1 MKISR
6 EGFKI
11 IAVSGVVFL
20 AIWVLIYHMLRA
32 DDLLWLLIT
41 LSVLLLAL
49 WLFIISFFR
58 DPRRVRIHD
67 DNLVFS
73 PCDGR
78 VVVTEIV
85 KDDEYFG
92 GEEVMQVSIFMS
104 VTNVHINW
112 FPVGGIVKYF
122 KYHPGRFLVAW
133 HPKSSTDNERTTTVV
148 ETADGKEILF
158 RQIAGAVARRI
169 VSYVKVG
176 DEAEQN
182 NVFGF
187 IKFGSRID
195 ILLPKDAKLL
205 VEIGDKVV
213 GTQTPI
219 ARIGGEVE
227 ESLETPE
234 EDTLEVTPLPENSNL
249 N

>member
-11 IAVSGVVFL
+11 IAVSGSVML
-20 AIWVLIYHMLRA
+20 ALWLLIFYMLKA
-32 DDLLWLLIT
+32 ADLLWLHIT
-41 LSVLLLAL
+41 LAVLLFVF
-49 WLFIISFFR
+49 WIFIISFFR
-58 DPRRVRIHD
+58 APRRVRIHD

-85 KDDEYFG
+85 KDEEYFG

-112 FPVGGIVKYF
+112 FPVGGVVKYF

-148 ETADGKEILF
+148 ETKDGKEVLF
-158 RQIAGAVARRI
+158 RQIAGAIARRI

-176 DEAEQN
+176 EEAEQN
-182 NVFGF
+182 IPFGF
-187 IKFGSRID
+187 IKFGSRVD

-205 VEIGDKVV
+205 VEIGDSVI

-219 ARIGGEVE
+219 ARIGGVAE

-234 EDTLEVTPLPENSNL
+234 EESLDHTNELQEREK
-249 N
+249 

>member
-1 MKISR
+1 M
-6 EGFKI
+6 
-11 IAVSGVVFL
+11 
-20 AIWVLIYHMLRA
+20 
-32 DDLLWLLIT
+32 
-41 LSVLLLAL
+41 
-49 WLFIISFFR
+49 
-58 DPRRVRIHD
+58 RIHD
-67 DNLVFS
+67 DDLVFS

-85 KDDEYFG
+85 KDDEYFD
-92 GEEVMQVSIFMS
+92 GEECMQVSIFMS

-112 FPVGGIVKYF
+112 FPVSGVVKYF
-122 KYHPGRFLVAW
+122 KYHPGKFLVAW

-148 ETADGKEILF
+148 ETPSGVKVLF

-169 VSYVKVG
+169 VSYVKV
-176 DEAEQN
+176 DDVAEQN
-182 NVFGF
+182 KPFGF

-219 ARIGGEVE
+219 ARIGGVAEQ
-227 ESLETPE
+227 SLDTPDE
-234 EDTLEVTPLPENSNL
+234 GEITQSEA
-249 N
+249 

>member
-1 MKISR
+1 MKISK

-11 IAVSGVVFL
+11 IAVSGVVLL
-20 AIWVLIYHMLRA
+20 AIWLLLYYMLKA
-32 DDLLWLLIT
+32 NDLTWLLIT
-41 LSVLLLAL
+41 LAVLLLVF
-49 WLFIISFFR
+49 WLFIVSFFR

-67 DNLVFS
+67 DDLVFS
-73 PCDGR
+73 PCDGT
-78 VVVTEIV
+78 VVVTEVV
-85 KDDEYFG
+85 KDNEYFD
-92 GEEVMQVSIFMS
+92 GEERMQVSIFMS

-112 FPVGGIVKYF
+112 YPVGGLVKYF

-148 ETADGKEILF
+148 ETKEGIEVLF

-176 DEAEQN
+176 EQVEQN
-182 NVFGF
+182 SVFGF

-205 VEIGDKVV
+205 VEIGDTVV

-219 ARIGGEVE
+219 ARIGGVAE
-227 ESLETPE
+227 ESLDTPE
-234 EDTLEVTPLPENSNL
+234 ESLLEVAHQPEK
-249 N
+249 

>member
-6 EGFKI
+6 EGYTI
-11 IAVSGVVFL
+11 IAVSGVIML
-20 AIWVLIYHMLRA
+20 A
-32 DDLLWLLIT
+32 LWLCVFFMFKGETMLWLHIT
-41 LSVLLLAL
+41 LAVLLLAF
-49 WLFIISFFR
+49 WIFIISFFR
-58 DPRRVRIHD
+58 APRRVRIHD
-67 DNLVFS
+67 EDLVFS

-85 KDDEYFG
+85 KDDEYFDG
-92 GEEVMQVSIFMS
+92 KEVMQVSIFMS

-112 FPVGGIVKYF
+112 FPVGGVVKYF

-148 ETADGKEILF
+148 ETKSGKEILF

-169 VSYVKVG
+169 VSYVKV
-176 DEAEQN
+176 DDKAEQN
-182 NVFGF
+182 SPFGF

-205 VEIGDKVV
+205 VEIGDTVV

-219 ARIGGEVE
+219 ARIGGVVE

-234 EDTLEVTPLPENSNL
+234 EEALENNAEQA
-249 N
+249 

>member
-11 IAVSGVVFL
+11 IAVSGIIML
-20 AIWVLIYHMLRA
+20 ALWTLMFYMLKA
-32 DDLLWLLIT
+32 EDKLWLLIA
-41 LSVLLLAL
+41 LAVVLFVF

-58 DPRRVRIHD
+58 SPRRVRIHD
-67 DNLVFS
+67 DDLVFS

-78 VVVTEIV
+78 VVVTEVV
-85 KDDEYFG
+85 KEGEYFD
-92 GEEVMQVSIFMS
+92 GEEKMQVSIFMS

-112 FPVGGIVKYF
+112 YPVGGIVKYF

-148 ETADGKEILF
+148 ETKNGVEVLF

-176 DEAEQN
+176 DKVDQN
-182 NVFGF
+182 SIFGF

-219 ARIGGEVE
+219 ARIGGAVE
-227 ESLETPE
+227 ESLDTPD
-234 EDTLEVTPLPENSNL
+234 EDSLEIPADQEK
-249 N
+249 

>member
-11 IAVSGVVFL
+11 IAVSGIIML
-20 AIWVLIYHMLRA
+20 ALWTLMFYMLKA
-32 DDLLWLLIT
+32 EDKLWLLIA
-41 LSVLLLAL
+41 LAVVLFVF

-58 DPRRVRIHD
+58 SPRRVRIHD
-67 DNLVFS
+67 DDLVFS

-85 KDDEYFG
+85 KDNEYFD
-92 GEEVMQVSIFMS
+92 GEEKMQVSIFMS

-112 FPVGGIVKYF
+112 YPVGGIVKYF

-148 ETADGKEILF
+148 ETKNGVEVLF

-176 DEAEQN
+176 DKVDQN
-182 NVFGF
+182 SIFGF

-219 ARIGGEVE
+219 ARIGGAVE
-227 ESLETPE
+227 ESLDTPD
-234 EDTLEVTPLPENSNL
+234 EDSLEIPADQEK
-249 N
+249 

>member
-11 IAVSGVVFL
+11 IGVSGAAML
-20 AIWVLIYHMLRA
+20 AIWLLIFFLLKAEDM
-32 DDLLWLLIT
+32 LWLHISLAV
-41 LSVLLLAL
+41 VLLLF
-49 WLFIISFFR
+49 WIFIISFFR
-58 DPRRVRIHD
+58 APRRVRIHD

-85 KDDEYFG
+85 KDDEYFD
-92 GEEVMQVSIFMS
+92 GEEVLQVSIFMS

-112 FPVGGIVKYF
+112 FPVGGLVKYF

-148 ETADGKEILF
+148 ETVDGKEILF

-176 DEAEQN
+176 EQVEQN
-182 NVFGF
+182 SVCGF

-205 VEIGDKVV
+205 VEIGDSVV

-219 ARIGGEVE
+219 ARIGGEAE
-227 ESLETPE
+227 ISLETPE
-234 EDTLEVTPLPENSNL
+234 EESLESSEEQQ
-249 N
+249 

>member
-1 MKISR
+1 MKISK

-11 IAVSGVVFL
+11 IAVSGV
-20 AIWVLIYHMLRA
+20 I
-32 DDLLWLLIT
+32 
-41 LSVLLLAL
+41 LLAL
-49 WLFIISFFR
+49 WLLIFYMLKANDLTWLIILLSALLLVFWFFIISFFR

-67 DNLVFS
+67 GDLVFS

-85 KDDEYFG
+85 KEDEYFD
-92 GEEVMQVSIFMS
+92 GEEKMQVSIFMS

-122 KYHPGRFLVAW
+122 KYHPGKFLVAW

-148 ETADGKEILF
+148 ETKEGVEVLF

-182 NVFGF
+182 KPFGF

-205 VEIGDKVV
+205 VEIGDSVV

-219 ARIGGEVE
+219 ARIGGVAE
-227 ESLETPE
+227 ESLETPGE
-234 EDTLEVTPLPENSNL
+234 ESLGTENSELKTEN
-249 N
+249 